1 MKTGSG
7 IDGESAVGGGPA
19 DPFEAWLSERP
30 RWLQQAV
37 GFVQEHPTGVPAAE
51 IKKLADLCEAE
62 ASGQLAAP
70 LNPPAVGSLAHL
82 PAGQSLRIERV
93 ANIKGV
99 NALHS
104 NANLDAAKA
113 SMLVVFGENGAGKS
127 GFARLIK
134 HACGDR
140 LKTPLL
146 ADVFDANPPPPAA
159 DITTTLNG
167 TPTTATWTE
176 ASGPLQS
183 LRYTHVFDSQ
193 TAATYLRDKSAA
205 TYQPRRMMLISSLIR
220 VSDLVSG
227 ELSARKK
234 GLPKA
239 LPELP
244 RDLLDSPA
252 AAFVKSLKAT
262 TPNSEIN
269 AACTFTEEMK
279 AERLSLEVLLANKDT
294 KKRQEEIA
302 RRLAAIS
309 RAEKEMAAL
318 RQGLS
323 DQALGAVAEAR
334 ATARMA
340 RTAAT
345 DGARIAFSDAP
356 LSGVGSDTWI
366 ALWKQ
371 ARAYSEADP
380 YRGRPFPVVE
390 PGSRCVLCQQE
401 LDPGGRKRL
410 SRFEDFVRGGLEAT
424 ARQKEETLEK
434 LLKALPAVPR
444 REDWQLRASSTLG
457 MNEAA
462 ADALLVQAESRH
474 AFALSGDST
483 SAAPALDWSPLETS
497 ASALTKRLEDEA
509 KLLQDSLE
517 PTKRAE
523 MTARLLQLRCTEW
536 LSSQRAAL
544 KAEVAR
550 LQKIAELSKAE
561 SLARTNALTSKQN
574 ELAEQEVEAG
584 YKQRF
589 VAELKLLGGPHLP
602 VELKGFQEGKGRV
615 SFQLALKAAA
625 AKDQVP
631 QHVLSEGEARIV
643 ALSAFLAD
651 ITAPGG
657 SAPFIFDDPVSSLDH
672 MYEERVASRLLELAT
687 SRQVIVFTHRLSF
700 VTLLQ
705 DSFDRAKKTAEA
717 GGSPWN
723 VSQTVTTLRRLGKNI
738 GLPGGLSVRDSKPHS
753 AMNKLKNEAL
763 ARLRNLEKEAD
774 VAAYEEAHSAYCAD
788 FRIIL
793 ESTVELVLLRNI
805 VGRFRRDI
813 QTKGK
818 LAQLSKITTEDCAL
832 FDDLMTDYSTQ
843 EHSQPDELPA
853 KSKSVEVLEADALRL
868 IAWLAAHPKT

>member
-1 MKTGSG
+1 
-7 IDGESAVGGGPA
+7 
-19 DPFEAWLSERP
+19 
-30 RWLQQAV
+30 V

-62 ASGQLAAP
+62 ASGQLPAP

-93 ANIKGV
+93 TNIKGV
-99 NALHS
+99 NALHPS
-104 NANLDAAKA
+104 ATLDAAKA
-113 SMLVVFGENGAGKS
+113 SMLVVYGENGAGKS

-146 ADVFDANPPPPAA
+146 PDVFVASPPAPA
-159 DITTTLNG
+159 GDITTTLNG

-176 ASGPLQS
+176 ASGPLPS
-183 LRYTHVFDSQ
+183 LRYTHVFDTQ

-205 TYQPRRMMLISSLIR
+205 TYQPRRMMLISSLIQ

-227 ELSARKK
+227 ELAARKK

-244 RDLLDSPA
+244 IDLLESPPA
-252 AAFVKSLKAT
+252 AIVKSLKAT
-262 TPNSEIN
+262 TPSSEID
-269 AACTFTEEMK
+269 AACTLTEQMK
-279 AERLSLEVLLANKDT
+279 AERLNLEILLANKDT

-323 DQALGAVAEAR
+323 DQELGAVAEAR

-410 SRFEDFVRGGLEAT
+410 SRFEEFVRGGLEAT
-424 ARQKEETLEK
+424 ARQKEEALDK
-434 LLKALPAVPR
+434 LLKALPSVPR
-444 REDWQLRASSTLG
+444 REDWQLRANTLG
-457 MNEAA
+457 MNESA

-474 AFALSGDST
+474 AFVLSGDST
-483 SAAPALDWSPLETS
+483 STAPALDWSPLETS
-497 ASALTKRLEDEA
+497 SAALAKRLEDEA

-550 LQKIAELSKAE
+550 LQKIAQLSKAE

-574 ELAEQEVEAG
+574 ELAEHEVEAG

-615 SFQLALKAAA
+615 SFQLALKSA

-672 MYEERVASRLLELAT
+672 MYEERVASRLLELAK

-705 DSFDRAKKTAEA
+705 DTFDRAKKGAEA
-717 GGSPWN
+717 GGVPWN
-723 VSQTVTTLRRLGKNI
+723 ASQTVTTLRRLGKNI

-763 ARLRNLEKEAD
+763 AKLRNLEKAGD
-774 VAAYEEAHSAYCAD
+774 VAGYEEAHSAYCAD
-788 FRIIL
+788 FRIVL
-793 ESTVELVLLRNI
+793 ESTIELVLLRNI
-805 VGRFRRDI
+805 VGRFRRDV

-818 LAQLSKITTEDCAL
+818 IAQLSKITTEDCAL
-832 FDDLMTDYSTQ
+832 FDDLMTQYSTQ
-843 EHSQPDELPA
+843 EHAQPDELPA
-853 KSKSVEVLEADALRL
+853 KLKSVEELEADASQLV
-868 IAWLAAHPKT
+868 AWLAAHPKT